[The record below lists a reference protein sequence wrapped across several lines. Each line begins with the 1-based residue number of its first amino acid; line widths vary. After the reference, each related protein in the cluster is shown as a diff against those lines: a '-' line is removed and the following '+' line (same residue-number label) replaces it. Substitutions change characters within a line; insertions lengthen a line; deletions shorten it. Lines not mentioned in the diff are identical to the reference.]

1 MNLPEKEDV
10 KLAISSKN
18 RPLRRH
24 YREQWLPWED
34 CVLLIL
40 EYCRELGFPEN
51 EVDFVKGLKSWMI
64 EVSRNVVDSTA
75 VGS

>member
-10 KLAISSKN
+10 KLAISSNN

-24 YREQWLPWED
+24 YREQLLPWEN
-34 CVLLIL
+34 CELLIP
-40 EYCRELGFPEN
+40 EYCRKLGFSEN